1 MEKII
6 SRNPK
11 SHYYNVY
18 FPNRFKRNC
27 YRFKNALHNRLY
39 PISPFLFSTIFIVTA
54 SLLYRNP
61 PKQYLMII
69 LPGILHEQTAIIL
82 NILSIAFMS
91 TYLPVLL
98 LRFTI
103 KHLYFGYKRY
113 LFEEEGNYSLST
125 KLWFIFHHL
134 FNKLSPQLYSCEGLL
149 PTLPL
154 PSLKGTIARY
164 LNSVEPLLSSEEFT
178 NVKNMAEN
186 FLKNEGWKLQGLAW
200 LYWCFVDNYVTSFWE
215 KFAYHYSRKGILIN
229 SSVAHLDVFV
239 NVPANQAVR
248 AAHVVLLETL
258 SMLSIDQE
266 SLQPIAG
273 GVISLSHLWKC
284 YATTRVPGEIMD
296 HLEVYCGTSR
306 HIVVYYR
313 GCIYKLNVFD
323 ENGRIFDLKELT
335 EIFSELLT
343 RKECIGEIEGRI
355 AALTTDYRNQWCL
368 NRRRFFLEN
377 ATNRAS
383 LALIESAIFYLILD
397 ESNYNSD
404 PEELEIFFK
413 NMLTGDGRNR
423 WADKSLNYVIS
434 NNGRGGGTTEHSVA
448 DGAEF
453 AYIFENYLSSDF
465 NAFQVEEIVRPNNLS
480 STEKYA
486 VRLNFDINEQMKAE
500 INRCYASYQEQ
511 INDVDVACLVF
522 RDFGKGFIKK
532 VGISPDAFIQMAIQL
547 ASFKDQNKFC
557 LTYESISARFYANSR
572 TETLRPVTK
581 ESCAFVKSMISTESN
596 SEERLKLLKTAAKAH
611 VFHSKECLTGS
622 GVDRHLFVLY
632 ILSKMT
638 GINSSLLDY
647 YITQPWELSTS
658 QTPNVTRQINEDEYP
673 NLSWFGGGFQATCK
687 SGYGISY
694 RFAGNHSICINIA
707 SYKSAKNT
715 DSHRLRQHLMQS
727 MQDISAMFRT

>member
-11 SHYYNVY
+11 SYYYNVY

-27 YRFKNALHNRLY
+27 YRFKNALHNHLY
-39 PISPFLFSTIFIVTA
+39 PISPFLFSTIFIMTA

-61 PKQYLMII
+61 PKQNLLII

-113 LFEEEGNYSLST
+113 LFEKEGNYSLST

-164 LNSVEPLLSSEEFT
+164 LNSVEPLLSLEEFT
-178 NVKNMAEN
+178 NVKSMAEN

-215 KFAYHYSRKGILIN
+215 KFAYHYSRKSILIN

-239 NVPANQAVR
+239 NIPANQAVR
-248 AAHVVLLETL
+248 AAHVVLFETL

-266 SLQPIAG
+266 SLQPTLLSIRFDEKWGEIKKLLIAG

-306 HIVVYYR
+306 HIVVYHR

-343 RKECIGEIEGRI
+343 RKESAGEVEGRI

-397 ESNYNSD
+397 DSNYGSD

-423 WADKSLNYVIS
+423 WADKVVEQQSTQLLMEQNLLTFLKIIFPQNSTSLIKYPK
-434 NNGRGGGTTEHSVA
+434 E
-448 DGAEF
+448 
-453 AYIFENYLSSDF
+453 
-465 NAFQVEEIVRPNNLS
+465 VEEVVRPNNLS
-480 STEKYA
+480 PMGKYA
-486 VRLNFDINEQMKAE
+486 VRLNFDINEQMKTE
-500 INRCYASYQEQ
+500 INRCYVSYQEQ
-511 INDVDVACLVF
+511 INDVDVTCLVF

-547 ASFKDQNKFC
+547 ASFKDQGKFC
-557 LTYESISARFYANSR
+557 LTYESISARFYAKSR

-581 ESCAFVKSMISTESN
+581 ESCAFVKSMVNTESN
-596 SEERLKLLKTAAKAH
+596 SEERLKLLKKAVKAH

-638 GINSSLLDY
+638 GINSPLLDY

-673 NLSWFGGGFQATCK
+673 NFSWFGGGFQATCK

-715 DSHRLRQHLMQS
+715 VRSS
-727 MQDISAMFRT
+727 F

>member
-266 SLQPIAG
+266 SLQPNVYVLPSHFLLTLLSICFDEKCREIKKLQIAG

-313 GCIYKLNVFD
+313 GCIYKMNVFD

-343 RKECIGEIEGRI
+343 RKESIGEVEGRI

-404 PEELEIFFK
+404 PVGILLKMVVEQQSTQLPMEQNLLTFLKIIFPQ
-413 NMLTGDGRNR
+413 
-423 WADKSLNYVIS
+423 IS
-434 NNGRGGGTTEHSVA
+434 TPFVKYPKE
-448 DGAEF
+448 
-453 AYIFENYLSSDF
+453 
-465 NAFQVEEIVRPNNLS
+465 VEEIVRPNNLS
-480 STEKYA
+480 SMEKYA

-596 SEERLKLLKTAAKAH
+596 SEERLKLLKTAAKVH

-715 DSHRLRQHLMQS
+715 VRSSL
-727 MQDISAMFRT
+727 